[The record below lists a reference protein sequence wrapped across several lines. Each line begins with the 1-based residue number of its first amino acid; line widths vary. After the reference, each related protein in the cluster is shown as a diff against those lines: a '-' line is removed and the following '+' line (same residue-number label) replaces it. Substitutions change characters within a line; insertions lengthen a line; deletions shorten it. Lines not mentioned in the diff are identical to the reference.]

1 MAKTRARRSL
11 RTISCSPMYLPSS
24 ILEDIFSFVA
34 ADPVS
39 LSDTHAPLTRIL
51 PLASVCRQWYRCA
64 RSVRTVAVAIIASS
78 PWALD
83 HLDYLTRLLLKPAV
97 GAKGVD
103 EYGFSLFGTPPFV
116 TSVLYKMLILGDEQ
130 GLRCHVPDEWFPEI
144 LGRVRDLGLG
154 KPDEAQA
161 SADARMGFYEGIF
174 DVARPYMSLTD
185 RLKTVKDQVIFD
197 RVAARYFIIHLGP
210 GPESVPPRLLGW
222 LAQTGDLELM
232 ALVMDQCEVPAGATD
247 NFALNCAC
255 RAGQIEAAKLLLSR
269 GASPVDAHGGRG
281 YALPLSAAAARDNTA
296 IVDLLI
302 EHGADINAEDSQ
314 ALGHALFG
322 INISTCTPDIIS
334 DLLTRGAR
342 PAINPL
348 PLFLSAAASS
358 NSVNIYKLFSHPRSV
373 EWVTAKTATMALC
386 AAAAHN
392 NLAAVT
398 YLLALPAPNK
408 PDMTM
413 SYALAHLSTGG
424 NNITSPLA
432 ASLSRLRYRQ
442 STAAGEQELHSGN
455 EFAIVDRLIAR
466 GADAAA
472 HDNLVWEDLLIRPLS
487 DPVHE
492 NVIQQADGQNARQQA
507 LLMQGMYELWDWAGK
522 RRLDDADDE
531 EADDDE
537 GSVLT
542 DPSFSTGSSEEEDD
556 LSSVN
561 DEENSGNE
569 DEDDLE
575 SEAEAEDE
583 DEDDEK
589 HAASAD
595 AFAAGMPPRGTKTV
609 NYAYWDA
616 RIRAY
621 AHLVVRHRMRP
632 PPELM
637 DQIRAHSGKLYDRLI
652 NAEAKG
658 IAAREAEA

>member
-1 MAKTRARRSL
+1 MAKTRARRSP
-11 RTISCSPMYLPSS
+11 RTISCSPMYLPSF
-24 ILEDIFSFVA
+24 ILEDIFCFVA

-39 LSDTHAPLTRIL
+39 LSDTDAPLTRIL

-78 PWALD
+78 PWTLD

-130 GLRCHVPDEWFPEI
+130 GLQCHVSEEWFPEI

-154 KPDEAQA
+154 KPNELQA

-185 RLKTVKDQVIFD
+185 RLKTVKDQVVFD
-197 RVAARYFIIHLGP
+197 RVAAGYFIIHLGP
-210 GPESVPPRLLGW
+210 GPEGVPPRLLGW
-222 LAQTGDLELM
+222 LAGTGDLELM
-232 ALVMDQCEVPAGATD
+232 VLVMDQCEVPAGATD

-269 GASPVDAHGGRG
+269 GASPVDADGGRG

-314 ALGHALFG
+314 ALRHALFG
-322 INISTCTPDIIS
+322 INISICTPDIIS

-342 PAINPL
+342 PAIDPL

-373 EWVTAKTATMALC
+373 KWVTAETATMALC

-413 SYALAHLSTGG
+413 SYALAHLSTDG
-424 NNITSPLA
+424 NNTTSPLA

-442 STAAGEQELHSGN
+442 STVAGQQQLHSGD

-472 HDNLVWEDLLIRPLS
+472 HDNLVWEDLLIRPLN

-492 NVIQQADGQNARQQA
+492 NVIQQADGQSARQHA
-507 LLMQGMYELWDWAGK
+507 LLMQGTYELWDWAGK
-522 RRLDDADDE
+522 RRLDDAVDE
-531 EADDDE
+531 EADDE
-537 GSVLT
+537 AGSVLT
-542 DPSFSTGSSEEEDD
+542 DPSFSTAEEDD

-575 SEAEAEDE
+575 SEAEDEDE
-583 DEDDEK
+583 DEGEDDEK

-595 AFAAGMPPRGTKTV
+595 ASAAGLPPRGTKTV

-621 AHLVVRHRMRP
+621 AHLVVRHDMRP
-632 PPELM
+632 PPGMM
-637 DQIRAHSGKLYDRLI
+637 DQVRAHSGKLYDRLI